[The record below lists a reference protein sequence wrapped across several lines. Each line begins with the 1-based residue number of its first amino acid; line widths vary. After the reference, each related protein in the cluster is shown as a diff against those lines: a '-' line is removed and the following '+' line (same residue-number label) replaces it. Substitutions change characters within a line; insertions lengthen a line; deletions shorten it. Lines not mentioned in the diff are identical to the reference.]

1 MSRSR
6 RKTPIFGHTTSR
18 SERKDKQH
26 WHQRWR
32 VRERTALAGASLE
45 DLSSHM
51 TLHEKQVSDVWSMAK
66 DGRFY
71 WPIKSQIDM
80 ANLLVNSKGRNQTE
94 IASLKKRMLRK
105 WMSK

>member
-1 MSRSR
+1 MSRTR

-32 VRERTALAGASLE
+32 VRERTVLAGASLV

-66 DGRFY
+66 DGHSY
-71 WPIKSQIDM
+71 WPIKCQI
-80 ANLLVNSKGRNQTE
+80 AFAHLLVNGKGRNPTE
-94 IASLKKRMLRK
+94 SASLKKRMLRK